1 MHIVPYDGP
10 AGIERPCGTLIPVFS
25 GQPIPIPRR
34 GARLRREVRVLP
46 PVNTER
52 VEIVFQGWRATSE
65 RAWRTKDPR
74 HPRRVASERARHARG
89 SRHPAGQHGA
99 RGDAKTRRLF
109 LKVGARSTRAALGAW
124 RPNGPGAGT
133 AATSVALPHDAARFH
148 FGTVAREGRDV
159 LRPRPFYMY
168 ASTRQIPQSV
178 DSATKHGIFLHNKR
192 KDRKGFANFAS
203 EFFASFALKE
213 GVRDVLTLRTQRQRK
228 ENRES
233 LRPLRPLRPPY
244 LIAEAI
250 SRFWQWMR
258 FYYALKSQASVR
270 RGLSAGRPNG
280 PGAGTAATSAALPC
294 GGVRFHFGTVAREGR
309 NILRPRRMRPLQARK
324 HRPSARRTRFP
335 PRTAAR

>member
-1 MHIVPYDGP
+1 MVFG
-10 AGIERPCGTLIPVFS
+10 AG
-25 GQPIPIPRR
+25 
-34 GARLRREVRVLP
+34 
-46 PVNTER
+46 
-52 VEIVFQGWRATSE
+52 
-65 RAWRTKDPR
+65 
-74 HPRRVASERARHARG
+74 
-89 SRHPAGQHGA
+89 
-99 RGDAKTRRLF
+99 
-109 LKVGARSTRAALGAW
+109 
-124 RPNGPGAGT
+124 RPNGPGA
-133 AATSVALPHDAARFH
+133 RFH
-148 FGTVAREGRDV
+148 VGTVAREGRDV

-168 ASTRQIPQSV
+168 ASIRQIPQSV
-178 DSATKHGIFLHNKR
+178 DSATKHGIFRHNKR
-192 KDRKGFANFAS
+192 KDRKGFA
-203 EFFASFALKE
+203 SFALKE
-213 GVRDVLTLRTQRQRK
+213 GARDVLTLRTQKQRK

-280 PGAGTAATSAALPC
+280 PGAGTAAISAALPC

>member
-1 MHIVPYDGP
+1 MAPLSRFFRDSLSRFRDG
-10 AGIERPCGTLIPVFS
+10 AYGS
-25 GQPIPIPRR
+25 AAKSASSRR
-34 GARLRREVRVLP
+34 STP
-46 PVNTER
+46 
-52 VEIVFQGWRATSE
+52 S
-65 RAWRTKDPR
+65 AWR
-74 HPRRVASERARHARG
+74 
-89 SRHPAGQHGA
+89 
-99 RGDAKTRRLF
+99 LF
-109 LKVGARSTRAALGAW
+109 FKVGARRPNGPGARRTRATLGAW

-168 ASTRQIPQSV
+168 ASTRQDPQSV
-178 DSATKHGIFLHNKR
+178 DSATKHGIFCHNKR

-228 ENRES
+228 ESRES

-244 LIAEAI
+244 LIAEVI

-309 NILRPRRMRPLQARK
+309 NILRPRRIRPLQAS
-324 HRPSARRTRFP
+324 PSHNAAHVSPHPATRRRA
-335 PRTAAR
+335 AAR